1 MGTKIDEAWFEKIKA
16 SLTEKSR
23 FLDILADCKE
33 QAIELQ
39 EIVATVVN
47 ARKAA
52 AVVAKQAADEE
63 AATAKQAADK
73 AAATAKQAADEAAAT
88 AKQVADEAAAT
99 AKQVADEAA
108 ATAKQVADEEAKR
121 QQETK
126 IAVAPAKQAAA
137 AAKKAANHVT
147 MSSPSGFFKGV
158 FRQNAIKPI
167 QSPIQSP
174 QPLSPSPSS
183 ASSDE
188 TIIASGKFP
197 GGKSSNFKPKRQPR
211 PRA

>member
-52 AVVAKQAADEE
+52 AVVAKQAADEAAIVAKQAADEE

-73 AAATAKQAADEAAAT
+73 AAAAAKQA
-88 AKQVADEAAAT
+88 
-99 AKQVADEAA
+99 ADEAA

-137 AAKKAANHVT
+137 AAKKAANHFT

>member
-52 AVVAKQAADEE
+52 AVVAKQAADEAAIVAKQAADEE

-73 AAATAKQAADEAAAT
+73 AAATAKQA
-88 AKQVADEAAAT
+88 ADEAAAT

-137 AAKKAANHVT
+137 AAKKAANQR
-147 MSSPSGFFKGV
+147 FFKGM